1 MNQAID
7 IEGTRPILEQFVR
20 QRESPQG
27 LAERAQIILRSLEGL
42 SPGRVAKG
50 LALSRNTVKKWVRRW
65 NSAEPKLVALIESGA
80 EPAELR
86 DKIREVLADAARSG
100 APRKITLETVTLV
113 IALACENP
121 QDSGRPIS
129 HWTSRELADEASK
142 REGIGDISYSTVK
155 RLLDAAELKPH
166 RIRYWLSSSPEDREV
181 FVREVQQ
188 VCGLYLQAQDME
200 DEGIHTVCTDE
211 KTGIQAL
218 ERLHPTLGMRP
229 GLEERQEFEY
239 KRHGTQALIGNFRVA
254 TGEVVGS
261 IGATRTEQDFADHI
275 ARTIDTDP
283 QAGWIFV
290 LDQLNTHK
298 SETLVRL
305 VSEHIG
311 YDEDLGSKGRSGI
324 LKSMPTRASFLSD
337 PGHRIRFVYVPKHT
351 SWLNQI
357 ELWFSILGR
366 KLLKRASFCSVEEL
380 RARILAFIDY
390 FNKTMAKPFKWTYDG
405 KALQV

>member
-1 MNQAID
+1 M
-7 IEGTRPILEQFVR
+7 
-20 QRESPQG
+20 
-27 LAERAQIILRSLEGL
+27 ILRSLEGL
-42 SPGRVAKG
+42 SPGRVAER
-50 LALSRNTVKKWVRRW
+50 LTLRRNTVKKWVKRW

-80 EPAELR
+80 KPAKLR

-100 APRKITLETVTLV
+100 APRKLPLETVTLV

-142 REGIGDISYSTVK
+142 REGIGRISHSTVK
-155 RLLDAAELKPH
+155 RILDAAELKPH
-166 RIRYWLSSSPEDREV
+166 RIRYWLNASPEDRQA
-181 FVREVQQ
+181 FAQKVRQ

-200 DEGIHTVCTDE
+200 AKGIHLVSTDE

-218 ERLHPTLGMRP
+218 ERLHPTLAMRP

-254 TGEVVGS
+254 TGEVEGS
-261 IGATRTEQDFADHI
+261 IGATRTEQDFAVHI

-298 SETLVRL
+298 SEALVRL
-305 VSEHIG
+305 VARHLG
-311 YDEDLGSKGRSGI
+311 LAEDLGSKGRSGI
-324 LKSMPTRASFLSD
+324 LKSMSTRAAFLSD
-337 PGHRIRFVYVPKHT
+337 PSHRIRFVYVPKHT

-380 RARILAFIDY
+380 RTRILAFIDY
-390 FNKTMAKPFKWTYDG
+390 FNETMAKPFKWTYDG